1 MHLPTDLEVLI
12 RSFLPPKR
20 SLASIL
26 CLTAL
31 GLPDLLYTV
40 RQQARILTNLQ
51 RYGAQFGTK
60 PSCPALMARLRL
72 AEEVFA
78 TVGLGRLDHEPREVT
93 LPVFAYVRVLRCWG
107 PDLGHLWGGAI
118 DFDSDNSDLLGPL
131 ETALAIADL

>member
-1 MHLPTDLEVLI
+1 MVLPTDLDTLI

-31 GLPDLLYTV
+31 GLQDLLYTV
-40 RQQARILTNLQ
+40 GQVAKRLTNLQ

-60 PSCPALMARLRL
+60 PSCAALMARFRL
-72 AEEVFA
+72 AEQVFH
-78 TVGLGRLDHEPREVT
+78 TVGLARLDYRPRDFGPT
-93 LPVFAYVRVLRCWG
+93 PPVLAYVRVLRCWEEE
-107 PDLGHLWGGAI
+107 LWDDGI
-118 DFDSDNSDLLGPL
+118 DFDNPDVLGPI

>member
-1 MHLPTDLEVLI
+1 M
-12 RSFLPPKR
+12 
-20 SLASIL
+20 
-26 CLTAL
+26 CLTAI
-31 GLPDLLYTV
+31 GLQDLLYTV

-72 AEEVFA
+72 AEEVFN
-78 TVGLGRLDHEPREVT
+78 TVGLGRLDYRPRDFGPAP
-93 LPVFAYVRVLRCWG
+93 PVLAYVRVLRCWG

>member
-1 MHLPTDLEVLI
+1 MHLPTDLHTLVL
-12 RSFLPPKR
+12 SFLPPKR

-31 GLPDLLYTV
+31 GLQDLLYTV

-60 PSCPALMARLRL
+60 PSCAALMARFRL
-72 AEEVFA
+72 AEQVFN
-78 TVGLGRLDHEPREVT
+78 TVGLGRLDYRPRDFGPT
-93 LPVFAYVRVLRCWG
+93 PPVLAYVRVLRCWEEE
-107 PDLGHLWGGAI
+107 LWDDAI
-118 DFDSDNSDLLGPL
+118 DFDNPDVLGPI

>member
-26 CLTAL
+26 CLTAI
-31 GLPDLLYTV
+31 GLQDLLYTV

-72 AEEVFA
+72 AEEVFN

-107 PDLGHLWGGAI
+107 PELWDDAI
-118 DFDSDNSDLLGPL
+118 DFDNPDVLGPI